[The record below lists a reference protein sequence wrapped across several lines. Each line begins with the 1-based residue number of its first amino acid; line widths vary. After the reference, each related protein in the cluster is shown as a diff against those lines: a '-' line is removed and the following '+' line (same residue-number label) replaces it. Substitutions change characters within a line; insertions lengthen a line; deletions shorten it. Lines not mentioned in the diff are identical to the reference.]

1 MPYRLRDYQ
10 AVAAG
15 AALGSVAR
23 FLCSLAMLELLGGGF
38 GWGTLTVN
46 VLGSLLI
53 GFYATL
59 TEPTGRLP
67 VGPTMRHF
75 TMAGFCGGFTTF
87 SVFSLETVLLL
98 EQRAFALAGVS
109 IAGSV
114 FLWLSAAG
122 IGHLIAARLNDRR
135 AP

>member
-1 MPYRLRDYQ
+1 MPYRLGDYQ

-23 FLCSLAMLELLGGGF
+23 FLCSLAMLDLLGDGF

-46 VLGSLLI
+46 VFGSLLI

-59 TEPTGRLP
+59 TEPDGRLP

-87 SVFSLETVLLL
+87 SVFNLETVLLL
-98 EQRAFALAGVS
+98 EERAFALAGFSV
-109 IAGSV
+109 AGSV
-114 FLWLSAAG
+114 VLWLAAASL
-122 IGHLIAARLNDRR
+122 GHLIAVRLNARKD
-135 AP
+135 A